1 MDKAI
6 NETMDFGSSYL
17 DFTSERGVAWYVR
30 TKIISE
36 SGVMG
41 NPTLATKEKGNKLW
55 EIMIAHLV
63 RFVEEVKKS
72 KLEDLYQRK
81 Y

>member
-1 MDKAI
+1 
-6 NETMDFGSSYL
+6 
-17 DFTSERGVAWYVR
+17 
-30 TKIISE
+30 
-36 SGVMG
+36 MG
-41 NPTLATKEKGNKLW
+41 NPTRATGEKGKKFW

>member
-1 MDKAI
+1 
-6 NETMDFGSSYL
+6 
-17 DFTSERGVAWYVR
+17 
-30 TKIISE
+30 
-36 SGVMG
+36 MG
-41 NPTLATKEKGNKLW
+41 NPTLATREKGNKLW

-72 KLEDLYQRK
+72 KVEDLYQRK